1 MPQPPA
7 RPNSTIP
14 LRKLF
19 FKDNSRFLANFL
31 RCSTSLRRC
40 VQKSAGNRRDLIIAK
55 SDRTQN
61 PYRGTSQ
68 RRATAPRGKLCW
80 HSPSDRGKNR
90 KNLRGRVGK
99 LPARNVSP
107 RAKGF
112 LGRRAKRRFWLLLP
126 PGAKVARARRARNPP
141 AFPLRGRWQREALT
155 DEVSLRASP
164 QTGVAI
170 RSSRRQPPC
179 PLWEGAVAVGDW
191 GREKTTP
198 TTLRK
203 NHFTC
208 LNCNQIMNGIWGVFR
223 AD

>member
-1 MPQPPA
+1 MDK
-7 RPNSTIP
+7 S
-14 LRKLF
+14 
-19 FKDNSRFLANFL
+19 FL
-31 RCSTSLRRC
+31 RRR
-40 VQKSAGNRRDLIIAK
+40 NRHHPKPPSGRLWRDLIIAK
-55 SDRTQN
+55 TGRAQT
-61 PYRGTSQ
+61 PTVAPGQ

-112 LGRRAKRRFWLLLP
+112 LDRRSKRRFWLLLP

-191 GREKTTP
+191 GREKTTNL
-198 TTLRK
+198 TLRK

-208 LNCNQIMNGIWGVFR
+208 LNCNRIMNGFWPLSVSKQFT
-223 AD
+223 

>member
-1 MPQPPA
+1 MDKSFHRRRNRHHPKPP
-7 RPNSTIP
+7 
-14 LRKLF
+14 
-19 FKDNSRFLANFL
+19 SRRLW
-31 RCSTSLRRC
+31 
-40 VQKSAGNRRDLIIAK
+40 RDLIIAK

-112 LGRRAKRRFWLLLP
+112 LDRRSKRRFWLLLP

-170 RSSRRQPPC
+170 RRLAWQSARRGVSRLG

-191 GREKTTP
+191 GREKTTNL
-198 TTLRK
+198 TLRK

-208 LNCNQIMNGIWGVFR
+208 LNCNRIMNGIWGAFR
-223 AD
+223 AE

>member
-1 MPQPPA
+1 MQQAPRLRTLLVIPPAVRRTPMPQPPA

-19 FKDNSRFLANFL
+19 FKDNSRFLTNFS

-40 VQKSAGNRRDLIIAK
+40 VQKSAGNRRGLIIAK
-55 SDRTQN
+55 NDRTQN

-112 LGRRAKRRFWLLLP
+112 LDRRSKWFFLVVFFGGFLLTIKESHSRP
-126 PGAKVARARRARNPP
+126 EARNPP
-141 AFPLRGRWQREALT
+141 YEN
-155 DEVSLRASP
+155 
-164 QTGVAI
+164 
-170 RSSRRQPPC
+170 
-179 PLWEGAVAVGDW
+179 
-191 GREKTTP
+191 
-198 TTLRK
+198 LRK
-203 NHFTC
+203 NNSPHFTQNP
-208 LNCNQIMNGIWGVFR
+208 LHS
-223 AD
+223 AKL

>member
-1 MPQPPA
+1 MDKSFHRRRNRHHPKPPFG
-7 RPNSTIP
+7 R
-14 LRKLF
+14 L
-19 FKDNSRFLANFL
+19 
-31 RCSTSLRRC
+31 
-40 VQKSAGNRRDLIIAK
+40 GRDLIIAK

-68 RRATAPRGKLCW
+68 RRATAPCGKLCW
-80 HSPSDRGKNR
+80 HSPSDRGKKR

-107 RAKGF
+107 RANGF
-112 LGRRAKRRFWLLLP
+112 LDRRSKRRFWLLLP

-170 RSSRRQPPC
+170 RSSRRQPPWP
-179 PLWEGAVAVGDW
+179 PLGGGCRRRRLGE
-191 GREKTTP
+191 
-198 TTLRK
+198 RK
-203 NHFTC
+203 NNSPHFTQKP
-208 LNCNQIMNGIWGVFR
+208 LHLPKL
-223 AD
+223 

>member
-1 MPQPPA
+1 MWGPECWPCTFTVRPGDKLTIIYIMVNPTAALLARLLGFSFGKSKAPIHHPKPPSG
-7 RPNSTIP
+7 R
-14 LRKLF
+14 LW
-19 FKDNSRFLANFL
+19 
-31 RCSTSLRRC
+31 
-40 VQKSAGNRRDLIIAK
+40 RDLIIAK
-55 SDRTQN
+55 NDRTEN

-112 LGRRAKRRFWLLLP
+112 LDRRSKRRFWLLLP

-170 RSSRRQPPC
+170 RSSRRQPPWP
-179 PLWEGAVAVGDW
+179 PLGGGCRRRRLGE
-191 GREKTTP
+191 
-198 TTLRK
+198 RK
-203 NHFTC
+203 NNQPHFTQKP
-208 LNCNQIMNGIWGVFR
+208 LHLPKL
-223 AD
+223 

>member
-40 VQKSAGNRRDLIIAK
+40 VQKSAGNWRDLIIAK
-55 SDRTQN
+55 NDRTQN

-112 LGRRAKRRFWLLLP
+112 LDRRSKRRFWLLLP

-141 AFPLRGRWQREALT
+141 VFPLRGRWQREALT

-170 RSSRRQPPC
+170 RSSRRQPPWP
-179 PLWEGAVAVGDW
+179 PLGGGCRRRRLGE
-191 GREKTTP
+191 
-198 TTLRK
+198 RK
-203 NHFTC
+203 NNSLHFTQKP
-208 LNCNQIMNGIWGVFR
+208 LHLPKL
-223 AD
+223 

>member
-55 SDRTQN
+55 NDRTQN

-99 LPARNVSP
+99 LPAKNVSP

-112 LGRRAKRRFWLLLP
+112 LDRRSKRRFWLLLP
-126 PGAKVARARRARNPP
+126 PVAKVARARRARNPP

-170 RSSRRQPPC
+170 RSSRRQPPWP
-179 PLWEGAVAVGDW
+179 PLGGGCRRRRLGE
-191 GREKTTP
+191 
-198 TTLRK
+198 RK
-203 NHFTC
+203 NNSPHFTQKP
-208 LNCNQIMNGIWGVFR
+208 LHLPKL
-223 AD
+223 

>member
-1 MPQPPA
+1 MWDPECWPCTFTVRPGDKLTITYIMVNPTVALLARLLGFSFGKSKAPVHHPKPPGG
-7 RPNSTIP
+7 R
-14 LRKLF
+14 LW
-19 FKDNSRFLANFL
+19 
-31 RCSTSLRRC
+31 
-40 VQKSAGNRRDLIIAK
+40 RDLIIAK

-112 LGRRAKRRFWLLLP
+112 LDRRSKRRFWLLLP

-170 RSSRRQPPC
+170 RSSRRQPPWP
-179 PLWEGAVAVGDW
+179 PLGGGCRRRRLGE
-191 GREKTTP
+191 
-198 TTLRK
+198 RK
-203 NHFTC
+203 NNSLHFT
-208 LNCNQIMNGIWGVFR
+208 
-223 AD
+223 

>member
-1 MPQPPA
+1 MQQAPRLRTLLLIPSAVRRTPMPQPPA

-19 FKDNSRFLANFL
+19 FKDNSRFLANFS

-55 SDRTQN
+55 SDRMQN

-99 LPARNVSP
+99 LPARNVLP

-112 LGRRAKRRFWLLLP
+112 LDRRSKRRFWLLLP
-126 PGAKVARARRARNPP
+126 PGAKVARAR
-141 AFPLRGRWQREALT
+141 
-155 DEVSLRASP
+155 
-164 QTGVAI
+164 
-170 RSSRRQPPC
+170 
-179 PLWEGAVAVGDW
+179 
-191 GREKTTP
+191 GRETLP
-198 TTLRK
+198 TK
-203 NHFTC
+203 
-208 LNCNQIMNGIWGVFR
+208 I
-223 AD
+223 

>member
-1 MPQPPA
+1 M
-7 RPNSTIP
+7 
-14 LRKLF
+14 
-19 FKDNSRFLANFL
+19 
-31 RCSTSLRRC
+31 
-40 VQKSAGNRRDLIIAK
+40 IIAK
-55 SDRTQN
+55 NDRTQN

-107 RAKGF
+107 RAKGV
-112 LGRRAKRRFWLLLP
+112 LDRRSKRRFWLLLP

-170 RSSRRQPPC
+170 RSSRRQPPWP
-179 PLWEGAVAVGDW
+179 PLGGGCRRRRLGE
-191 GREKTTP
+191 
-198 TTLRK
+198 RK
-203 NHFTC
+203 NNQPHFTQKP
-208 LNCNQIMNGIWGVFR
+208 LHLPKL
-223 AD
+223 

>member
-1 MPQPPA
+1 MVNPTGCVRTRPVGFFCRQSKAPIHHPKPPFG
-7 RPNSTIP
+7 R
-14 LRKLF
+14 LW
-19 FKDNSRFLANFL
+19 
-31 RCSTSLRRC
+31 
-40 VQKSAGNRRDLIIAK
+40 RDLIIAK
-55 SDRTQN
+55 SERTQN

-80 HSPSDRGKNR
+80 HSPSDRGKNW
-90 KNLRGRVGK
+90 KDLRGRVGK

-112 LGRRAKRRFWLLLP
+112 LDRRAKRRFWLLLP

-170 RSSRRQPPC
+170 RSSRRQPPWP
-179 PLWEGAVAVGDW
+179 PLGGGCRRRRLGE
-191 GREKTTP
+191 
-198 TTLRK
+198 RK
-203 NHFTC
+203 NNSPHFTQKP
-208 LNCNQIMNGIWGVFR
+208 LHSPKL
-223 AD
+223 

>member
-40 VQKSAGNRRDLIIAK
+40 VQKSAGNGRDLIIAK

-80 HSPSDRGKNR
+80 HSPFIRQRRQKAM
-90 KNLRGRVGK
+90 
-99 LPARNVSP
+99 PARIRRKSQLSIA
-107 RAKGF
+107 REGF
-112 LGRRAKRRFWLLLP
+112 LDRRSKRRFWLLLP
-126 PGAKVARARRARNPP
+126 PGAKVARARG
-141 AFPLRGRWQREALT
+141 RGTL
-155 DEVSLRASP
+155 
-164 QTGVAI
+164 
-170 RSSRRQPPC
+170 
-179 PLWEGAVAVGDW
+179 
-191 GREKTTP
+191 P
-198 TTLRK
+198 TK
-203 NHFTC
+203 
-208 LNCNQIMNGIWGVFR
+208 I
-223 AD
+223 

>member
-1 MPQPPA
+1 MDK
-7 RPNSTIP
+7 S
-14 LRKLF
+14 
-19 FKDNSRFLANFL
+19 FL
-31 RCSTSLRRC
+31 RRR
-40 VQKSAGNRRDLIIAK
+40 NRHHPKPPFGRLWRDLIIAK

-112 LGRRAKRRFWLLLP
+112 LDRRSKRRFWLLLP
-126 PGAKVARARRARNPP
+126 PGAKVARAR
-141 AFPLRGRWQREALT
+141 GRETLPT
-155 DEVSLRASP
+155 K
-164 QTGVAI
+164 I
-170 RSSRRQPPC
+170 C
-179 PLWEGAVAVGDW
+179 
-191 GREKTTP
+191 EKTTNL
-198 TTLRK
+198 TLRK

-208 LNCNQIMNGIWGVFR
+208 LNCNQIMNGIWPLSASKQFT
-223 AD
+223 